1 MFDRWNFGP
10 KVERTR
16 GTTIAILSLWGNRWK
31 VSAGSEVAVG
41 RSQANADA
49 ERRAQSAEVT

>member
-31 VSAGSEVAVG
+31 VSAGSEVA
-41 RSQANADA
+41 QANARA
-49 ERRAQSAEVT
+49 ERIGYVGVIGVR